1 MFIVLAIVLF
11 ISIYGFS
18 NFYIGL
24 RGWQL
29 LGSFVPF
36 LNNKVYWIFFWF
48 VAVSYLIARLL
59 NKYIPQ
65 FVGNAIT
72 LIGAYWMAVMIYAI
86 ILLGLLD
93 ITRLVSRFCGFKP
106 QWMSYSSH
114 FGNFIVGAALLL
126 IIGTTMLFGTLHAVN
141 VKINHYDI
149 DIPKKAGQLK
159 DLKVALISDT
169 HLGNIVN
176 KKRLEGIVEK
186 INDLKPDLVLIAG
199 DTVDDVIEPYVKQNM
214 AETFRKLHPK
224 YGVYAVLGN
233 HEYYGGKISDIVSNF
248 EKGSIQV
255 LRDQYV
261 KIADSF
267 YIVGRED
274 CSDKNRKG
282 LDQIMNG
289 LDKSLP
295 VIEMDHQPV
304 KLGEPEKNGVDLQL
318 SGHTHGGQ
326 LFPQRI
332 IDRFIFEKDWGYLRK
347 GDFQLIVSSGAGTWG
362 PPIRTG
368 SNSEIVSINIK
379 FK

>member
-1 MFIVLAIVLF
+1 MLIVLAIVLF
-11 ISIYGFS
+11 ISIYGLA

-29 LGSFVPF
+29 LGNMVPF
-36 LNNKVYWIFFWF
+36 LNNKVYWVFFWF
-48 VAVSYLIARLL
+48 IAVSYLIARLL
-59 NKYIPQ
+59 NDYIPQ
-65 FVGNAIT
+65 FVGNIIT
-72 LIGAYWMAVMIYAI
+72 LIGAYWMAVMIYAL

-93 ITRLVSRFCGFKP
+93 ITRLLSRLFGFKP

-114 FGNFIVGAALLL
+114 FSNFIVGAALLL
-126 IIGTTMLFGTLHAVN
+126 IIGTTMLLGTLQAVN

-159 DLKVALISDT
+159 SLKVALISDT

-186 INDLKPDLVLIAG
+186 INALNPDLVLIAG
-199 DTVDDVIEPYVKQNM
+199 DNIDDVIEPYVKQNM

-233 HEYYGGKISDIVSNF
+233 HEYYGSKISDIVSNF

-274 CSDKNRKG
+274 RSNKNRKS
-282 LDQIMNG
+282 LEQIMNG

-295 VIEMDHQPV
+295 IIEMDHQPV
-304 KLGEPEKNGVDLQL
+304 KLDEPEKNGVDLQL

-332 IDRFIFEKDWGYLRK
+332 IDRFIFDKDWGYLHR
-347 GDFQLIVSSGAGTWG
+347 GNFQLIVSSGAGTWG